1 MTKKSKI
8 VGNELVLTA
17 KAIRRGEKLER
28 TLTKLVAISEP
39 QSHAEAFLK
48 AVQKGLA
55 RLRTDE
61 TSLKDEGKSRTKKS
75 QLSGEQKPKDDTPA
89 PVVVKRVPRKT
100 KSDTLV
106 ATEPE
111 VAQADQ

>member
-8 VGNELVLTA
+8 VGDELVLIA

-28 TLTKLVAISEP
+28 TLTKLVALSEP
-39 QSHAEAFLK
+39 QSRAEVFLK

-61 TSLKDEGKSRTKKS
+61 TSLKDEGMSRTKKS
-75 QLSGEQKPKDDTPA
+75 KPSGEQKPKDDTSA
-89 PVVVKRVPRKT
+89 PVVVKRVPRQT
-100 KSDTLV
+100 KSDTPG

-111 VAQADQ
+111 LAQADQ